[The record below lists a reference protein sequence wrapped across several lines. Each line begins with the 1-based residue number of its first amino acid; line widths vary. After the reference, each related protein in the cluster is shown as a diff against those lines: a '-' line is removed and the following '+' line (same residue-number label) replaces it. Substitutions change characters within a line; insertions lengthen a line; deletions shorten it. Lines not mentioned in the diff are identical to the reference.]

1 MPVEIEF
8 SIEALATYLE
18 AAISLRGPLTLQ
30 RIAGG
35 QSNPTFFVSGADA
48 SVVLR
53 KPPPGPLLPS
63 AHAVDREYRIQQALA
78 VTGVPVPRMLHFC
91 ADAKVIGTP
100 FYVMEW
106 LEGRV
111 FHDCRL
117 PDAPRDERREMYRSA
132 AQTLALLHKVDW
144 AHAGLE
150 GFGRPDGFYER
161 QVARWSKQWQMS
173 KTREIADIDLLLDW
187 LPRHLAVAGPATIV
201 HGDYRVGNLM
211 FHPTEPRVI
220 AVLDWELSTL
230 GDPAADVAHFCMI
243 WHSAADE
250 YGGLLGEDLA
260 ALGLPGRQAFIDDYV
275 ETVSRPLGFTPF
287 HMVFALFRFAV
298 IFEGIAARARA
309 GNAAGGN
316 AAEVAH
322 LALNFASRAA
332 TLARASGWA

>member
-1 MPVEIEF
+1 LPAEIEF
-8 SIEALATYLE
+8 SSEHLAAYLE
-18 AAISLRGPLTLQ
+18 TAIAFRGPLTLQ

-35 QSNPTFFVSGADA
+35 QSNPTFFVTAADA

-53 KPPPGPLLPS
+53 KQPPGPLLPS
-63 AHAVDREYRIQQALA
+63 AHAIDREYRIQQALA
-78 VTGVPVPRMLHFC
+78 ETDVPVPRMLHFC
-91 ADAKVIGTP
+91 ADASVVGTP
-100 FYVMEW
+100 FYVMER

-117 PDAPRDERREMYRSA
+117 PDAPRDERRQMYRSA
-132 AQTLALLHKVDW
+132 AQTLARLHRVDR
-144 AHAGLE
+144 ARAGLE

-173 KTREIADIDLLLDW
+173 KTREIADIDFLLDW
-187 LPRHLAVAGPATIV
+187 LPQYLAKAGPATIV
-201 HGDYRVGNLM
+201 HGDYRIGNLM
-211 FHPTEPRVI
+211 FHPSEPRVI

-250 YGGLLGEDLA
+250 YGGLLGEDLT
-260 ALGLPGRQAFIDDYV
+260 ALGLPERQEFIDDYV
-275 ETVSRPLGFTPF
+275 EAVGRPLDFTPF
-287 HMVFALFRFAV
+287 HMAFALFRFAV
-298 IFEGIAARARA
+298 IFEGIAARAKA

-322 LALNFASRAA
+322 LALNFAHRAA
-332 TLARASGWA
+332 MLARASGSA

>member
-1 MPVEIEF
+1 MPGEIEF
-8 SIEALATYLE
+8 NIEDLAAYLE
-18 AAISLRGPLTLQ
+18 TAIAFRGPLTLQ

-35 QSNPTFFVSGADA
+35 QSNPTFFVTGAE
-48 SVVLR
+48 SSLVLR
-53 KPPPGPLLPS
+53 KQPPGPLLPS
-63 AHAVDREYRIQQALA
+63 AHAVDREFRIQQALA
-78 VTGVPVPRMLHFC
+78 VSDVPVPRMLHFC

-100 FYVMEW
+100 FYVMER
-106 LEGRV
+106 LDGRV

-117 PDAPRDERREMYRSA
+117 PDAPRDERRQMYRSA

-144 AHAGLE
+144 ARAGLE

-173 KTREIADIDLLLDW
+173 KTREIADVDFLLDW
-187 LPRHLAVAGPATIV
+187 LPRHLAIAGPATIV
-201 HGDYRVGNLM
+201 HGDFRIGNLM
-211 FHPTEPRVI
+211 FHPSEPRVI

-250 YGGLLGEDLA
+250 YGGILGEDLA
-260 ALGLPGRQAFIDDYV
+260 VLGLPKQQAFIEDYV
-275 ETVSRPLGFTPF
+275 EVVGRPLAFRPF
-287 HMVFALFRFAV
+287 HMAFALFRFAV
-298 IFEGIAARARA
+298 IFEGIAARVKA

-322 LALNFASRAA
+322 LALNFARRAA
-332 TLARASGWA
+332 MLARES